1 MPISPLPRRGRRP
14 LIAGLIA
21 LAVCAVVRPA
31 AAQTPTVFKLG
42 HSQTTTS
49 NYQAGAQHFAD
60 EIARASKGR
69 FRIEV
74 VPASG
79 LGGEKDMVE
88 KVKAGTQDLVL
99 TSTGPIG
106 NFVPEVLI
114 TDLPFLFRD
123 SAHARKTLDGPIGQE
138 LADKCAAKGLVV
150 LAWGESGFRHLTNSR
165 RAVKGADDL
174 KGLKLRTMEN
184 AVHMQAFRALGAFP
198 EPMPFPE
205 LYAALESGRVD
216 GQENP
221 IPVITSSKFGAVQ
234 KHLSLTAH
242 VYSPAPLLMSGAV
255 YAKLPE
261 ADQAMFRKAALSTAA
276 LLRKRAVELEK
287 TGLDELRAQGVQV
300 VEDVDR
306 AGIEAV
312 VQRSAYPQ
320 YEKRFGAEAIE
331 RVRAVR

>member
-1 MPISPLPRRGRRP
+1 MPKSSLPRAARRP
-14 LIAGLIA
+14 VLAGA
-21 LAVCAVVRPA
+21 LALAMCAVVRPA
-31 AAQTPTVFKLG
+31 AAQAPTVLKLG
-42 HSQTTTS
+42 HSQAATS
-49 NYQAGAQHFAD
+49 AYQAGAQHFAD
-60 EIARASKGR
+60 EVARASKGR

-74 VPASG
+74 VPAG
-79 LGGEKDMVE
+79 ALGGEKEMVE

-123 SAHARKTLDGPIGQE
+123 YAHARKTMDGPIGQE
-138 LADKCAAKGLVV
+138 LADKCAAKGLTV
-150 LAWGESGFRHLTNSR
+150 LAWGENGFRHLTNGR
-165 RAVKGADDL
+165 RAVKSADDL

-184 AVHMQAFRALGAFP
+184 AVHMQGFRALGAFP

-205 LYAALESGRVD
+205 LYAALETGRVD

-221 IPVITSSKFGAVQ
+221 IPVITSAKFGAVQ

-255 YAKLPE
+255 FDKLPNP
-261 ADQAMFRKAALSTAA
+261 DQAMFRKAAQSAAA
-276 LLRKRAVELEK
+276 LMRRRVGEIEK
-287 TGLDELRAQGVQV
+287 TGVDELRAQGVQV
-300 VEDVDR
+300 VADVDR
-306 AGIEAV
+306 ASLEAV
-312 VQRSAYPQ
+312 VQRSADPQ

-331 RVRAVR
+331 RVRNVR